1 MDCLLFFFNVFISFI
16 YYFVTIINCESIW
29 YSCNFDVSWLIN
41 IEILPSKM
49 SFVHIKK
56 GERNGEEFNFEFCV
70 DQTLDEGSSLNG
82 EGGRESGRDLLRRRR
97 RMGVTCR
104 VGDTCRGANM
114 QVAFSSGYGIE
125 VKEAGC

>member
-1 MDCLLFFFNVFISFI
+1 MYLLVSFI
-16 YYFVTIINCESIW
+16 ILSQLSIV
-29 YSCNFDVSWLIN
+29 SPFDILATLMSADWLILKFYLLKCLTF
-41 IEILPSKM
+41 IL
-49 SFVHIKK
+49 KK